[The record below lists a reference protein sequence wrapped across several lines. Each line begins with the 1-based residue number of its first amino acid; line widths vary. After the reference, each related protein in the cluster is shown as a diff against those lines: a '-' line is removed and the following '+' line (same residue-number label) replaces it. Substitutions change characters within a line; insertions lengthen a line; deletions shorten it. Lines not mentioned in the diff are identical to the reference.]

1 MLTIKITEARVS
13 IIHELFRL
21 EKGDKVIMTTEKQ
34 VKKQRKGSSREQ
46 FRRLDCVMRNIGD
59 VYIQAKRRVD
69 ILQFEGYTPAKEQV
83 MNDDARL
90 VYLIDRTVQDCT
102 DRSGC
107 IIRNEYLQRSEKT
120 WHRAFFPRS
129 TYMRSKREALREFLS
144 LLGIQ
149 LD

>member
-1 MLTIKITEARVS
+1 MKEKKPTER
-13 IIHELFRL
+13 RG
-21 EKGDKVIMTTEKQ
+21 KGGTRD
-34 VKKQRKGSSREQ
+34 Q

-69 ILQFEGYTPAKEQV
+69 ILQFEGYAPAKEQV

-107 IIRNEYLQRSEKT
+107 IIRNEYLKRSDRA
-120 WHRAFFPRS
+120 WHRAFVPRS
-129 TYMRSKREALREFLS
+129 TYLRSKREALREFLS

-149 LD
+149 SDDQ

>member
-1 MLTIKITEARVS
+1 MKEKKPTER
-13 IIHELFRL
+13 RG
-21 EKGDKVIMTTEKQ
+21 KGGTRD
-34 VKKQRKGSSREQ
+34 Q

-69 ILQFEGYTPAKEQV
+69 ILQFEGYAPAKEQV

-107 IIRNEYLQRSEKT
+107 IIRNEYLKRSDRA
-120 WHRAFFPRS
+120 WRRAFFPRS
-129 TYMRSKREALREFLS
+129 TYLRSKREALREFLS

-149 LD
+149 SDDQ